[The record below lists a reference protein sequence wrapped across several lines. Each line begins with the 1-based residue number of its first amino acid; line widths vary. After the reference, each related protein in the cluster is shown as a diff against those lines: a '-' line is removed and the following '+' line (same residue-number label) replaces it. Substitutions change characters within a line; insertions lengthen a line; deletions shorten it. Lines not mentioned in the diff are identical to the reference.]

1 MRVKAKYDGR
11 KIDALI
17 KGAKGTVVKVGVL
30 RGTGEHPYAK
40 NGQTVALIAAWNEFG
55 TSTGIPSRPFLRT
68 TMREHNYYRAELK
81 RIMVLA
87 LIKGAKPMP
96 LFKQLGIRAAADMQN
111 KIADNDFQRNAPSTI
126 ARKSTSSGEHD
137 KPLIDSG
144 HLRQSI
150 QSSVEVSQ

>member
-17 KGAKGTVVKVGVL
+17 KKAKGTVVKVGVL

-81 RIMVLA
+81 RIMEFVL
-87 LIKGAKPMP
+87 KGAMPMP

-126 ARKSTSSGEHD
+126 ARKSTSSGVHD

-150 QSSVEVSQ
+150 QSSVEVSR